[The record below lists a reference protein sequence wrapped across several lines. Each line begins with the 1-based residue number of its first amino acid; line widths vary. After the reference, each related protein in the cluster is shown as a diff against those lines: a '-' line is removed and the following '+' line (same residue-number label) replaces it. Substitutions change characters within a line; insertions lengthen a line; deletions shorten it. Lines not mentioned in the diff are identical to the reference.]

1 MRDVAWG
8 QYVRSRRKELGWT
21 QEELARRAGLSVRTV
36 RNVEGERPGADR
48 GASVHQLARA
58 LGLRGDDDLGQPEPD
73 EPAGSVRLAVLGP
86 LRLSRGGQPVPL
98 TAAKP
103 RCMLALLAV
112 QPGSDVG
119 RDEIADVLWP
129 DTPPATWQNLL
140 HTYAARLRRLL
151 PAGPGMPRIDS
162 TAVGYRLSAD
172 ARQLDVLR
180 FRQLTEDTGTGRPD
194 VERLAE
200 ALDCW
205 RGPVGADLPD
215 QLGQHPAAVALH
227 QRRITA
233 ALDYADLALAEGEAA
248 AVVRRL
254 GVLVELEPVHEPL
267 HARLVRAL
275 AGSGQRAA
283 AVDAFHRIRARLD
296 DELGLYPGAELAAA
310 LDHALRDDQRDAPP
324 PAPPPAQLPTRVAAF
339 VGRTGEL
346 AALDKLLSADEPGA
360 TVALIHGTAGV
371 GKTTLAVHWAHRVA
385 SHFPDGQLHLNLRGY
400 DRAGA
405 VLDPAAAIRAFLE
418 ALGVRPERIPESY
431 LGQQGLYRSLIAD
444 RRLLVLLDNARDAEQ
459 VRPLLPTATGS
470 MALITSRDSLRGL
483 VATDRAHPVPLGL
496 FTLDE
501 ARDFLADRISDDRTG
516 TEPEAVEQLIG
527 WCARLPLALAV
538 TAALAVS
545 HPGRSLAS
553 LAAELAEAGD
563 LDTLSAGDPA
573 TDLRAVFFCS
583 YRTLSVEGAR
593 LFRHLGLHPG
603 PTITVP
609 AAASLLGTT
618 RRTVRRLLDELH
630 RAHLVATDEPGRYTL
645 HDLLRAYAGELAEA
659 DAPPAERAE
668 ALDRILDHYLH
679 AAYEADRRLY
689 VRSDSI
695 TPAEPAPG
703 AEPERFADEKSALAW
718 FDAERLVLLRVI
730 DLAADAGRSTHTWQL
745 AWSVSMFLN
754 RRVHWQ
760 DWVHVQQRALES
772 NADRDDLGQAQAHR
786 FLGLV
791 YLRMSRAD
799 EAHEQLRQALALFRQ
814 LGDPAGEAST
824 ERGIGRAYARQG
836 RHDRALAHT
845 EKALELFRAA
855 GNRVGTASAL
865 NATGW
870 YHAQLGDYHVA
881 LERCR
886 EAVRLHEE
894 QKDVSGLANAWDSL
908 GYAYH
913 GLGNH
918 PDAIACYQRAVEFF
932 RAADDRY
939 GETDALTSLGD
950 TQLDAGDPRAAL
962 SAWRAALAILTDIG
976 HPDAARVRA
985 RIAGLGPPGGPGVPT
1000 GQPSHRT

>member
-1 MRDVAWG
+1 MR
-8 QYVRSRRKELGWT
+8 RRRKEMGWT
-21 QEELARRAGLSVRTV
+21 QEELARRTGLSVRTV
-36 RNVEGERPGADR
+36 RNVESDRPGADR
-48 GASVHQLARA
+48 GASVEQLARA
-58 LGLRGDDDLGQPEPD
+58 LGLRGDDGRGQPD
-73 EPAGSVRLAVLGP
+73 STVSTGSVRLTVLGP
-86 LRLSRGGQPVPL
+86 LRLSRAGRPVPL

-103 RCMLALLAV
+103 RCMLALLAI
-112 QPGSDVG
+112 QPGTDVG

-129 DTPPATWQNLL
+129 DTPPPTWQNLL
-140 HTYAARLRRLL
+140 HTYAARLRKLL
-151 PAGPGMPRIDS
+151 PARPGALRIDR
-162 TAVGYRLSAD
+162 TAIGYRLSAD
-172 ARQLDVLR
+172 ARHLDVLR
-180 FRQLTEDTGTGRPD
+180 FRQLAEGTGPDRPD
-194 VERLAE
+194 AERLAE

-227 QRRITA
+227 QQRITA
-233 ALDYADLALAEGEAA
+233 ALDYADLALAEGEPA

-267 HARLVRAL
+267 HARLVHAL

-310 LDHALRDDQRDAPP
+310 LDHALRDDQRDEPP
-324 PAPPPAQLPTRVAAF
+324 PAPPPAQLPTQVAAF

-346 AALDKLLSADEPGA
+346 AALDKLLSVEEPGA
-360 TVALIHGTAGV
+360 TVALVHGTAGV
-371 GKTTLAVHWAHRVA
+371 GKTTLAVHWAHRVVP
-385 SHFPDGQLHLNLRGY
+385 HFPDGQLHLDLRGY

-405 VLDPAAAIRAFLE
+405 ALEPAAATRAFLA
-418 ALGVRPERIPESY
+418 ALGVRPEQIPESY
-431 LGQQGLYRSLIAD
+431 PAQLGLYRSLIAN
-444 RRLLVLLDNARDAEQ
+444 RRLLVMLDNARDAEQ
-459 VRPLLPTATGS
+459 VRPLLPTAAGS
-470 MALITSRDSLRGL
+470 LALVTSRDSLLGL

-501 ARDFLADRISDDRTG
+501 ARDFLADRISDDRAG

-527 WCARLPLALAV
+527 RCARLPLALAV

-545 HPGRSLAS
+545 NPGQSLDSLAT
-553 LAAELAEAGD
+553 ELAEAGD
-563 LDTLSAGDPA
+563 LDSLDAGDPA

-583 YRTLSVEGAR
+583 YRTLSVDGAR
-593 LFRHLGLHPG
+593 LFRYLGLHPG
-603 PTITVP
+603 PAITVP
-609 AAASLLGTT
+609 AAASLLGTP
-618 RRTVRRLLDELH
+618 RRAARLRLDELR
-630 RAHLVATDEPGRYTL
+630 RAHLVATDEPGRYAL
-645 HDLLRAYAGELAEA
+645 HDLLRAYAGELA
-659 DAPPAERAE
+659 DAEIPPAERAE
-668 ALDRILDHYLH
+668 AVGRILDHYLH
-679 AAYEADRRLY
+679 SAYEADRRLY

-695 TPAEPAPG
+695 APVEPAAG
-703 AEPERFADEKSALAW
+703 VEPERFVDERSALAW
-718 FDAERLVLLRVI
+718 FDAERLVLLRVV
-730 DLAADAGRSTHTWQL
+730 DLAADTGRPTHTWQL
-745 AWSVSMFLN
+745 AWAVSMFLN

-760 DWVHVQQRALES
+760 DWVHAQQRALES

-799 EAHEQLRQALALFRQ
+799 EAHEQLRQALDLFRR
-814 LGDPAGEAST
+814 LGDPGGEAST

-845 EKALELFRAA
+845 ERALALFRAA
-855 GNRVGTASAL
+855 GNRVGAASAL

-870 YHAQLGDYHVA
+870 YNAQLGEYHVA
-881 LERCR
+881 LQRCR

-894 QKDVSGLANAWDSL
+894 LNDNSGLANAWDSL
-908 GYAYH
+908 GYTHH

-918 PDAIACYQRAVEFF
+918 ADAVACYERAIEYF

-939 GETDALTSLGD
+939 GEADALTRVGD
-950 TQLDAGDPRAAL
+950 TQLDAGTPGAAL
-962 SAWRAALAILTDIG
+962 TAWRAALTILTDVG

-985 RIAGLGPPGGPGVPT
+985 RIAGLGGPGRRGTPP
-1000 GQPSHRT
+1000 GQPSR

>member
-8 QYVRSRRKELGWT
+8 RYVRSRRKELGWT

-48 GASVHQLARA
+48 GASVHQLARV
-58 LGLRGDDDLGQPEPD
+58 LGLRGDDDLGQPEPG
-73 EPAGSVRLAVLGP
+73 EPAGWVRLAVLGP
-86 LRLSRGGQPVPL
+86 LRLSRGSEPVPL

-103 RCMLALLAV
+103 RCMLALLAI
-112 QPGSDVG
+112 QPGTDVG

-129 DTPPATWQNLL
+129 DTPPATWHNLL

-151 PAGPGMPRIDS
+151 PAGPGLPRIDS

-180 FRQLTEDTGTGRPD
+180 FRQLTDDAGTGRPD
-194 VERLAE
+194 AERLAE

-310 LDHALRDDQRDAPP
+310 LDHALRDDQRGAPP

-346 AALDKLLSADEPGA
+346 ATLDKLLSADEPGA

-371 GKTTLAVHWAHRVA
+371 GKTTLAVHWAHRAA

-405 VLDPAAAIRAFLE
+405 VLDPAAATRAFLE

-431 LGQQGLYRSLIAD
+431 LGQQGLYRSLVAD

-470 MALITSRDSLRGL
+470 MALVTSRDSLLGL

-501 ARDFLADRISDDRTG
+501 ARDFLADRISDDRAG

-545 HPGRSLAS
+545 RPGRSLAS

-609 AAASLLGTT
+609 AAASLLGAT

-630 RAHLVATDEPGRYTL
+630 RAHLVATDEPGRYAL

-679 AAYEADRRLY
+679 TAHEADRRLY

-703 AEPERFADEKSALAW
+703 AEPERFADEASALAW

-730 DLAADAGRSTHTWQL
+730 DLAADAGRATHTWQL

-799 EAHEQLRQALALFRQ
+799 EAHEQLRQALELFRQ
-814 LGDPAGEAST
+814 LGDRPGEAST

-845 EKALELFRAA
+845 EKALELFRTA

-870 YHAQLGDYHVA
+870 YHAQLGDYHTA
-881 LERCR
+881 LQRCR

-950 TQLDAGDPRAAL
+950 TQLDAGDPGAAL
-962 SAWRAALAILTDIG
+962 SAWRAALAILIDVG

-985 RIAGLGPPGGPGVPT
+985 RIAGLGRPGGPGVPA